1 RLEDVRTGA
10 GALRSGQAPIRSA
23 PKTAGAA
30 VKGPLADSWG
40 WAGFTPCI
48 SGAGELNAPWTGA
61 ISEHPQRPSAVE
73 TRQDRAAPRPQVGLQ
88 PACPPY
94 SSTDRQNES
103 RKNMN
108 IFSIIGVVVVVLVL
122 LGYFGFR

>member
-1 RLEDVRTGA
+1 MDGCHLWACAASFCCR
-10 GALRSGQAPIRSA
+10 
-23 PKTAGAA
+23 GAA
-30 VKGPLADSWG
+30 GLVCAEASD
-40 WAGFTPCI
+40 
-48 SGAGELNAPWTGA
+48 E
-61 ISEHPQRPSAVE
+61 
-73 TRQDRAAPRPQVGLQ
+73 VGLQ

-94 SSTDRQNES
+94 SSTDQQNES